1 MNSKGKIAPLDQV
14 STEVNTGRSP
24 AAMARRFPIGAEPT
38 PGGGAHFRV
47 WAPKSERVAVELSDE
62 ARFRREQKEV
72 VELEPEAEGY
82 FSAHLLEARA
92 GMLYKFRLNTGSFP
106 DPASRFQPDGPHGP
120 SQVVNPERF
129 NWTDQEWKGVPRAG
143 QVVYEMHIG
152 TFTEAGTW
160 AAATAELPELKRLGI
175 SVVELMPVS
184 DFTGR
189 FGWGYDG
196 VDLFAPT
203 RLYGKPDELRAFI
216 NEAHRLGLGVI
227 LDVVYNHLGPDGNYL
242 KHFSADYFTD
252 RYANEWGEAINFDG
266 ENCGPV
272 REFFI
277 TNARYWVEEFHFD
290 GLRLDATQ
298 QIFDAAINQILTA
311 IARAVREAAKGRAT
325 FIAAENEPQNTDLV
339 RSIDQGGT
347 GLDGLWNDDLHHS
360 AMVALTGRREAY
372 YTDTAGTP
380 RLTPNCQV
388 QMH

>member
-1 MNSKGKIAPLDQV
+1 MNSKGKSAPLDQV

-24 AAMARRFPIGAEPT
+24 AAMARRFPIGGEPT

-82 FSAHLLEARA
+82 FSAHLPEARA

-203 RLYGKPDELRAFI
+203 RL
-216 NEAHRLGLGVI
+216 
-227 LDVVYNHLGPDGNYL
+227 
-242 KHFSADYFTD
+242 
-252 RYANEWGEAINFDG
+252 
-266 ENCGPV
+266 
-272 REFFI
+272 
-277 TNARYWVEEFHFD
+277 
-290 GLRLDATQ
+290 
-298 QIFDAAINQILTA
+298 
-311 IARAVREAAKGRAT
+311 
-325 FIAAENEPQNTDLV
+325 
-339 RSIDQGGT
+339 
-347 GLDGLWNDDLHHS
+347 
-360 AMVALTGRREAY
+360 
-372 YTDTAGTP
+372 
-380 RLTPNCQV
+380 
-388 QMH
+388 